1 MSIWRAMPT
10 RRRVALVLA
19 GLCVVALA
27 VQMYGLADR
36 ITQPTPVA
44 DVADDGL
51 VEAPNRADLAENEF
65 IPVDRDISECISAI
79 PKPGCGS
86 EARGGWRQTLVLLAI
101 LAGLALITW
110 RIVVG
115 ARKAKAAQDRR
126 VAAGH

>member
-19 GLCVVALA
+19 GLCVIALG

-36 ITQPTPVA
+36 ISEPTPAVDLA
-44 DVADDGL
+44 DEGF
-51 VEAPNRADLAENEF
+51 VEAPGRADLPDNDF
-65 IPVDRDISECISAI
+65 MPVDRDLSECISAI

-86 EARGGWRQTLVLLAI
+86 EARGGWHQTLVLLAI

-110 RIVVG
+110 RVVVA

>member
-1 MSIWRAMPT
+1 MVFWVYAAAS
-10 RRRVALVLA
+10 VVL
-19 GLCVVALA
+19 LLTL
-27 VQMYGLADR
+27 MFIIADR
-36 ITQPTPVA
+36 TTQPTTGFEPVST
-44 DVADDGL
+44 
-51 VEAPNRADLAENEF
+51 AEPANEF
-65 IPVDRDISECISAI
+65 LPADRSISECISAI

-86 EARGGWRQTLVLLAI
+86 KARGGWHQTLVLLAI